1 MKLSDSTKSCS
12 QRAGRLW
19 FDIQKA
25 HMLTMLL
32 LILFLTFIPTV
43 MYLLLCV
50 LPLYLAGKRS

>member
-1 MKLSDSTKSCS
+1 MKLSKPKPPKT
-12 QRAGRLW
+12 RRLW

-32 LILFLTFIPTV
+32 LILFLTFIPTA
-43 MYLLLCV
+43 MYLLLSV